1 MRETVDAVDDVSS
14 RDLSPCSRR
23 AVGMLLRQR
32 VGEVTRAVRD
42 SDAYG
47 KAEKL
52 WRAAGSR
59 PLLIAAVFALA
70 LLGLI
75 SIASAWRSMGS
86 RGGGTRVQG
95 LKMVKAAPGRQLI
108 DAAFAGNQQAV
119 VRLLKAGK
127 IVGGSNYQDERGRT
141 ALMAAAEGGHGGVVA
156 ALLTAGAGLPK
167 PSLARPMPSLTP
179 ASRYRYPQHA
189 PHAGHGVG
197 SWRAG
202 G

>member
-1 MRETVDAVDDVSS
+1 
-14 RDLSPCSRR
+14 
-23 AVGMLLRQR
+23 MLLRQR

-95 LKMVKAAPGRQLI
+95 LKMVKTAPGRQLI

-156 ALLTAGAGLPK
+156 ALLTAGAGW
-167 PSLARPMPSLTP
+167 R
-179 ASRYRYPQHA
+179 
-189 PHAGHGVG
+189 VG
-197 SWRAG
+197 G
-202 G
+202 